1 MATDG
6 NPGTSAGIRDDNASS
21 TGGETVTPIPLGTP
35 PAKPPLPEGA
45 PASLPQ
51 TPEGPAVGV
60 RIGTPPAAQEDNDP
74 VSPSRRRPTN
84 LEATARAGEHAAA
97 PNPTEPN
104 RVLQSILDHL
114 GRQDARTDARFA
126 SLAAAQAFS
135 MDEINRLQTSRSA
148 NAAHDSELPGRPQPI
163 QHVPTSGNAQPRDT
177 EIAELRR
184 AVLEMS
190 SKIHRAT
197 STAPELDRVLEET
210 QQTPFTRRITSV
222 TIRKYQKIKLESYN
236 GKGDPKEFLT
246 SFNVAVNRAALT
258 PENFE
263 AGRCQIFSEHLTGPA
278 LNWFSRI
285 KPNTIS
291 SFHQLSTSFLKHYS
305 PLIENQTTNADL
317 WSLSQGPKEPL
328 RLFIDRFKNII
339 TKITVPDEAA
349 IVALR
354 NAVWY
359 DSRFRDDITLHA
371 PSTLEDALHRASRY
385 IELEEEKII
394 LAKKHNPT
402 KTTAKEPTP
411 VKAAEEASTEP
422 RQYYNQQLGAQQRTN
437 PARKPA
443 TFVVN
448 ADGTTPRPKPWNKY
462 LRDVDSPAPTSVFC
476 EYHKS
481 KAHAT
486 EECRYLQSL
495 LMAKYKSGGINIECD
510 RVAENKNQ
518 RQNPVQ
524 AEEAKAQTEP
534 VNDPAKRQRT
544 GKAIADAPVVVRQVR
559 MIMGGLQHCNDSVR
573 SIKQY
578 RKKAELA
585 ETWSSTPGPLV
596 EHKDEPIVF
605 TGDDLKG
612 VDTPHNDPLVVELI
626 IGDSRV
632 TRVLIDTGSSV
643 DLIFK
648 DVLAIMGVT
657 DRQIKPV
664 SRPLAGF
671 DGDFVMTIGTIKL
684 PVFVG
689 GTIAWVKFV
698 IIDKPAI
705 YNIILGTPWIHQ
717 MQAIPSTYH
726 QCGDVKPSKSF
737 EEPQLCRT
745 EQINIDETDATRCV
759 AIGAEI
765 EANLKEQLV
774 AFLKQN
780 ATTFA
785 WRIEDMP
792 GIDPTIASHELNVD
806 PTFKPVKQKRR
817 KLGPERAKAVNDE
830 VDKLLSAGSIT
841 EVKYPEWLANPVVV
855 KKKNGKWRVC
865 VDFTDLNKAC
875 PKDSY
880 PLPHI
885 DRLVEATA
893 GNDLLS
899 FMDAFSGYN
908 QILMHKDD
916 QEKTSFITD
925 RGTYCYKVMP
935 FGLKNAGAT
944 YQRLVNKMFAEQLGR
959 TVEVYIDDMLVKSLK
974 ASDHVQHLRRCFDV
988 LNDYKMKLNP
998 AKCTFGVTSGEFL
1011 GYVVTRRGIEAN
1023 PKQIRAILELPS
1035 PKNAKEVQRLTG
1047 RIAALNRF
1055 IARSTDKCLPFY
1067 NLLKRRE
1074 KFEWDEASEKA
1085 FAELKIYLTT
1095 PPVLAKPEDGETLF
1109 LYIAVSSSAVSGV
1122 LVRDD
1127 RGDQKPIFYISKSL
1141 IEAETRYPT
1150 MEKAALAVV
1159 TSARK
1164 LRPYFQ
1170 SHTIAV
1176 LTDQPLRT
1184 ALHSPSQSGRM
1195 AKWAVE
1201 LSEYDIDY
1209 RSRPA
1214 MKSQV
1219 LADFLVELPPVA
1231 LGSDTSTK
1239 DDPWT
1244 IYADGSSSSHGSGV
1258 GIRLV
1263 SPTGEILE
1271 QSFRLRFNATNNAA
1285 EYEALIAGLR
1295 LASGMKI
1302 KRVRAYVDSQLV
1314 VSQFAGEYETKSDT
1328 MGSYLKIVKQLSKQ
1342 FESFELN
1349 KIPRG
1354 DNAPADALAALASTS
1369 DPNLRRI
1376 IPVESIDQP
1385 SIDPIDTVNFVAAY
1399 SDPDHTDPTDWRVE
1413 IRDFLA
1419 DGTIPADKW
1428 AARRLRIKATKYTL
1442 MENFILKLSATGAWL
1457 SCLHSKDAAEIMKET
1472 HMGAGGSHSGGR
1484 ALALQIKKLGF
1495 YWPTMISDC
1504 KDFTA
1509 KCEQCQRHAPTI
1521 HQPTEQLKAG
1531 VSPYPFMRWSMDI
1544 VGPLPAS
1551 RQKRFM
1557 LIMTDYFTKWV
1568 EAKSYA
1574 TIRANDVQ
1582 NFVWKFIIC
1591 RHGLPY
1597 EIVTDNGSQFISLTF
1612 ENFCASWK
1620 IRLNKSTPR
1629 YPQSNG
1635 QAEATN
1641 KTILAGLK
1649 KRLDEKKSTWAD
1661 ELDGVLWSYRTTPRS
1676 ATEQTPFAL
1685 AYGVEA
1691 MAPAEVGYT
1700 SLRRSLMVK
1709 DPDLNNQRMLECLD
1723 DLEEKR
1729 NTALCRIENY
1739 QRAAAKYYN
1748 KKVHNRHFDVG
1759 DLVLRKVFENT
1770 AELNA
1775 GKLGANWEGPYQI
1788 SRIVRP
1794 GDYELL
1800 TMDGTEVPRTWNS
1813 MHLKRFY
1820 Y

>member
-6 NPGTSAGIRDDNASS
+6 NQGTSTGVRDDNASS
-21 TGGETVTPIPLGTP
+21 TGGETATPIPPGIP
-35 PAKPPLPEGA
+35 PTRKPTHTSVA
-45 PASLPQ
+45 IPASLPQ
-51 TPEGPAVGV
+51 TPEGPVEAV
-60 RIGTPPAAQEDNDP
+60 RNETPPTPREGDEPA
-74 VSPSRRRPTN
+74 SPSRRRPTN
-84 LEATARAGEHAAA
+84 LDETRPEQHAAA
-97 PNPTEPN
+97 PAPAEPN
-104 RVLQSILDHL
+104 RLLQSILDHL
-114 GRQDARTDARFA
+114 
-126 SLAAAQAFS
+126 
-135 MDEINRLQTSRSA
+135 
-148 NAAHDSELPGRPQPI
+148 ELPGRPQL
-163 QHVPTSGNAQPRDT
+163 AQPVHTMGNTNPRDM

-197 STAPELDRVLEET
+197 SSAPELDRVLEET
-210 QQTPFTRRITSV
+210 QQTAFTRRITNISV
-222 TIRKYQKIKLESYN
+222 HGSKKIKLESYN
-236 GKGDPKEFLT
+236 GKGDPKEFLQ
-246 SFNVAVNRAALT
+246 SFSVAINRAELT
-258 PENFE
+258 AENFE
-263 AGRCQIFSEHLTGPA
+263 AGRCQIFIEHLTGPA
-278 LNWFSRI
+278 LNWFSRL

-291 SFHQLSTSFLKHYS
+291 SFHQLSSSFLKHYS
-305 PLIENQTTNADL
+305 PLIENKTSNADL
-317 WSLSQGPKEPL
+317 WSLSQGPKESL
-328 RLFIDRFKNII
+328 RSFIDRFKVVV
-339 TKITVPDEAA
+339 TKITIPDEAA

-359 DSRFRDDITLHA
+359 DSKYRDDITLHA

-385 IELEEEKII
+385 IELEEERLV
-394 LAKKHNPT
+394 LAKKHNPPKAPVT
-402 KTTAKEPTP
+402 KETASAIPN
-411 VKAAEEASTEP
+411 AANNAEP
-422 RQYYNQQLGAQQRTN
+422 RQHFKGNTGQ
-437 PARKPA
+437 ARRPT

-448 ADGTTPRPKPWNKY
+448 SETPSPRPWNKY
-462 LRDVDSPAPTSVFC
+462 VRDTDSPAPTSVFC

-486 EECRYLQSL
+486 EDCRYLQGL
-495 LMAKYKSGGINIECD
+495 LMAKYKNGGIAIECD
-510 RVAENKNQ
+510 RAQGNKNQ
-518 RQNPVQ
+518 KRNESTARQPDHTKT
-524 AEEAKAQTEP
+524 EEVEDA
-534 VNDPAKRQRT
+534 NDPAKRPRS
-544 GKAIADAPVVVRQVR
+544 GKAPAEAPVVVRQVR
-559 MIMGGLQHCNDSVR
+559 MIMGGLQNCNDSVR
-573 SIKQY
+573 SIKQC
-578 RKKAELA
+578 RKKAEIKEA
-585 ETWSSTPGPLV
+585 WPSTSVSPTAPV
-596 EHKDEPIVF
+596 DEPISF
-605 TGDDLKG
+605 TQSDLEG

-648 DVLAIMGVT
+648 DVLAIMNVS

-689 GTIAWVKFV
+689 GTISWVKFV
-698 IIDKPAI
+698 VIDKPAV
-705 YNIILGTPWIHQ
+705 YNVILGTPWMHQ

-726 QCGDVKPSKSF
+726 QCIKFPTHNGVFTLRGNQQVARTSL
-737 EEPQLCRT
+737 EEPQLSKT
-745 EQINIDETDATRCV
+745 EQVNIDGTDKTRCV
-759 AIGAEI
+759 AIGAEL
-765 EANLKEQLV
+765 APSVKEPLV

-780 ATTFA
+780 SRTFA
-785 WRIEDMP
+785 WTIDDMT
-792 GIDPTIASHELNVD
+792 GIDPMIVTHELNVD
-806 PTFKPVKQKRR
+806 STYKPVKQKRR
-817 KLGPERAKAVNDE
+817 KLGSERAKAVNDE
-830 VDKLLSAGSIT
+830 VSKLLKAGSIT

-865 VDFTDLNKAC
+865 IDFTDLNKAC

-885 DRLVEATA
+885 DRMVEATA
-893 GNDLLS
+893 GNELLS

-916 QEKTSFITD
+916 REKTSFITD

-944 YQRLVNKMFAEQLGR
+944 YQRLVNKMFADQLGR
-959 TVEVYIDDMLVKSLK
+959 TVEVYIDDMLVKSLV
-974 ASDHVQHLRRCFDV
+974 AADHVQHLSRCFDV
-988 LNDYKMKLNP
+988 LNEYNMKLNP

-1011 GYVVTRRGIEAN
+1011 GYMVTKRGIEAN

-1035 PKNAKEVQRLTG
+1035 PKNAREVQGLTG

-1067 NLLKRRE
+1067 NLLKRKD
-1074 KFEWDEASEKA
+1074 KFVWDEASEKA
-1085 FAELKIYLTT
+1085 FTELKQYLTT
-1095 PPVLAKPEDGETLF
+1095 PPVLAKPENGETLF

-1122 LVRDD
+1122 LVKDD

-1176 LTDQPLRT
+1176 LTDQPLKT

-1195 AKWAVE
+1195 AKWAIE
-1201 LSEYDIDY
+1201 LSEYDMDF
-1209 RSRPA
+1209 RTRPA

-1219 LADFLVELPPVA
+1219 LADFLVELPLVPKNSSNDPE
-1231 LGSDTSTK
+1231 LG
-1239 DDPWT
+1239 DPQNGIWT
-1244 IYADGSSSSHGSGV
+1244 LYADGSSSSRGSGV

-1263 SPTGEILE
+1263 SPTGEMLE
-1271 QSFRLRFNATNNAA
+1271 QSFRLRFAATNNVS

-1295 LASGMKI
+1295 LALGMNI
-1302 KRVRAYVDSQLV
+1302 KRVQAYVDSQLV
-1314 VSQFAGEYETKSDT
+1314 ANKFSGEYEAKNDT
-1328 MGSYLKIVKQLSKQ
+1328 MEAYLKIVKKLSSR
-1342 FESFELN
+1342 FTHFELT

-1376 IPVESIDQP
+1376 IPVESIDRP
-1385 SIDPIDTVNFVAAY
+1385 SIEAIDVVNFVGTNH
-1399 SDPDHTDPTDWRVE
+1399 DPDASDPTDWRVE
-1413 IRDFLA
+1413 IRDFLT
-1419 DGTIPADKW
+1419 DGTVPADKW
-1428 AARRLRIKATKYTL
+1428 AARRLRIKATKYTTL
-1442 MENFILKLSATGAWL
+1442 ENRLLKLSATGAWL
-1457 SCLHSKDAAEIMKET
+1457 SCLHGDDVTEIMKET

-1504 KDFTA
+1504 KDFAA
-1509 KCEQCQRHAPTI
+1509 KCDQCQRHAPSI
-1521 HQPTEQLKAG
+1521 HQPTELLKVGAA
-1531 VSPYPFMRWSMDI
+1531 PYPFMRWAMDI

-1568 EAKSYA
+1568 EAESYA
-1574 TIRANDVQ
+1574 TIRAKDVQ
-1582 NFVWKFIIC
+1582 NFVWKYIIC

-1597 EIVTDNGSQFISLTF
+1597 EIITDNGSQFISLTF
-1612 ENFCASWK
+1612 EDFCASWK

-1629 YPQSNG
+1629 YPQGNG

-1649 KRLDEKKSTWAD
+1649 KRLDDKKGAWAD
-1661 ELDGVLWSYRTTPRS
+1661 ELDGVLWAYRTTPRS

-1691 MAPAEVGYT
+1691 MAPAEVGYS
-1700 SLRRSLMVK
+1700 SLRRSMMAAH
-1709 DPDLNNQRMLECLD
+1709 PDLNDQMMLDRLD
-1723 DLEEKR
+1723 ELEEVR
-1729 NTALCRIENY
+1729 NTALCRIQNY
-1739 QRAAAKYYN
+1739 QLAAAKYYN

-1788 SRIVRP
+1788 SKIVRP

-1800 TMDGTEVPRTWNS
+1800 TMSGTEVPRTWNS
-1813 MHLKRFY
+1813 MHLKRY
-1820 Y
+1820 YY